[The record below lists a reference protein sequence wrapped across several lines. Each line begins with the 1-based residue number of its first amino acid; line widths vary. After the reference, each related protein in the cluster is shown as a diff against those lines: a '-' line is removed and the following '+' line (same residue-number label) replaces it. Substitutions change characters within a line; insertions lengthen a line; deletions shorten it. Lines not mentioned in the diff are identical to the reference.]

1 MTLIFTYTSMH
12 YHAILPMCHLM
23 YIVGSGLPPSSYQS
37 WLLCVYQTKLYPPS
51 SSILTVPL
59 TYPNRL
65 ILHISRIYYYLY
77 HCEPLNRWQGSWYAK
92 YWSFRWLIKLYF
104 VCIHIICIVE
114 MNGEPCTTLAKK
126 HTSEAN
132 IHIYRSEVV
141 MAAPLQSYCD
151 DTMHVD
157 WVVYFYFIGGCSVFE
172 VALWANHDASNKSSP
187 RIA

>member
-1 MTLIFTYTSMH
+1 MILIFTYTSMH

-23 YIVGSGLPPSSYQS
+23 HIVGSGLPPSSYQS

-92 YWSFRWLIKLYF
+92 YWSFRWVIKLYF

-114 MNGEPCTTLAKK
+114 MNGGIM
-126 HTSEAN
+126 H
-132 IHIYRSEVV
+132 HIGQKARIYIYISFRGGDGSAITFVLWWYD
-141 MAAPLQSYCD
+141 ARRLGSL
-151 DTMHVD
+151 
-157 WVVYFYFIGGCSVFE
+157 FYFISGCSVLE
-172 VALWANHDASNKSSP
+172 VSMWANHDASNKSSP